1 MPHLP
6 IKFVN
11 IFFSFFTFLHFLVG
25 CTIRMYLRGFPEI
38 QTKED
43 VTNISFHPTLSS
55 TPGPPVPIHANR
67 NVWSRLQNWF
77 TLSNLKIEKECWPQ
91 QENQKKK
98 QPIFFLR
105 FRPLFLPYLNSFS
118 LLYLRFEGLP
128 SIGWHPSAN
137 QASHA
142 NWNCNFS
149 LFKLLMAHATKIFK
163 F

>member
-1 MPHLP
+1 MLHFP

-55 TPGPPVPIHANR
+55 TPGPPVPIHAKR
-67 NVWSRLQNWF
+67 NVWSRLQNWL

-91 QENQKKK
+91 QVKQKKK
-98 QPIFFLR
+98 KHSRSSSSGSVPYFYHISIRLVSSTSGLKVFLLLVGTRVQIKHLTQTETAIF
-105 FRPLFLPYLNSFS
+105 LFL
-118 LLYLRFEGLP
+118 
-128 SIGWHPSAN
+128 
-137 QASHA
+137 
-142 NWNCNFS
+142 NF
-149 LFKLLMAHATKIFK
+149 
-163 F
+163 